1 MDLDRPFF
9 SGIAGTG
16 MSALAQYLAF
26 QGAAVAGSDRSLDRG
41 AEAGKR
47 AYFESIGI
55 RLAPQDGSGIAGCTC
70 LIVSTAIEEANP
82 EVQRARQSGVPI
94 VHRSDLLAEL
104 ARRKKTI
111 AISGT
116 SGKSTVTGMAW
127 HVLEAGGL
135 APSLITGANLNSL
148 MAEGLLGNAKSGA
161 GEWLCIEADESDGSL
176 VKYGPEIGV
185 ILNVEKD
192 HKEIGELIPLFER
205 FRDQTARRVI
215 VNADDAH
222 CEALRRPQDAVFR
235 RAEMADGPAQNI
247 RYGDWGTEFSLGGA
261 KFSLNVPGRHNLANA
276 MAALAIGRE
285 LGVPL
290 EACARGLAAYRGVER
305 RHVRMGEAGGVTVVD
320 DFAHNPAKVQAC
332 LETVKASPDG
342 AARRVLAIFHPHGFA
357 PMKLMGKDLVMGAAS
372 ALDAGDRLYLPE
384 IYYAG
389 GTADKSISSADLAR
403 EANAL
408 KPQAGGAFARFYPSK
423 DEVIA
428 AVAAEAR
435 PGDWVVS
442 MGARDPSLGE
452 FAAKL
457 FAAIR
462 AARG

>member
-1 MDLDRPFF
+1 
-9 SGIAGTG
+9 

-26 QGAAVAGSDRSLDRG
+26 QGSTVAGSDRSLDRG

-47 AYFESIGI
+47 AYFERIGI
-55 RLAPQDGSGIAGCTC
+55 RLAPQDGTGLEGCTC
-70 LIVSTAIEEANP
+70 LVVSTAIEDANP
-82 EVQRARQSGVPI
+82 EVQRARVLGMPI
-94 VHRSDLLAEL
+94 LHRSDLLAEL

-127 HVLEAGGL
+127 HVLKAGGL
-135 APSLITGANLNSL
+135 EPSLITGANLNSL
-148 MAEGLLGNAKSGA
+148 MAGGWLGNAMAGS

-176 VKYGPEIGV
+176 VKYAPEIGV

-192 HKEIGELIPLFER
+192 HKEISELIPLFIR
-205 FRDQTARRVI
+205 FRDQTARRMI

-235 RAEMADGPAQNI
+235 HAEMADGPAQRA
-247 RYGDWGTEFSLGGA
+247 RYGDWETAFSLGGTD
-261 KFSLNVPGRHNLANA
+261 FILNVPGRHNLANA

-285 LGVPL
+285 LGIPL

-305 RHVRMGEAGGVTVVD
+305 RHVRIGEAGGVTVVD

-332 LETVKASPDG
+332 LATVKAAPDG
-342 AARRVLAIFHPHGFA
+342 GPRRVLAIFHPHGFA
-357 PMKLMGKDLVMGAAS
+357 PMKLMGEDLIRGAAA
-372 ALDAGDRLYLPE
+372 ALDANDRLFLPE

-403 EANAL
+403 SANAL
-408 KPQAGGAFARFYPSK
+408 KPQAGGAFARFLPTK
-423 DEVIA
+423 DDVIA

-442 MGARDPSLGE
+442 MGARDPSLGD
-452 FAAKL
+452 FATRL
-457 FAAIR
+457 FEAISEAIR
-462 AARG
+462 AARSAADSF